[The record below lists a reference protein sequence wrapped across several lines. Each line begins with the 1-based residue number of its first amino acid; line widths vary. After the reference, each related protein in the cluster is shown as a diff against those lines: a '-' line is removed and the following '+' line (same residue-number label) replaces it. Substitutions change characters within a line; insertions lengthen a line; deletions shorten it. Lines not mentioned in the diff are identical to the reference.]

1 MQEGSMKKL
10 TTLVAI
16 GLIAG
21 SAHAAPITEN
31 INFSLSGF
39 VDVIN
44 TAPSPITLIT
54 GSFTVTY
61 DPTLTYSSDTT
72 DIVVHSLNGVTVDS
86 PLGFTYGSDLMEF
99 GGTQT
104 GSNYVTNFTNDLV
117 VSFNLTDPANP
128 TFVPCSTS
136 GYSCGNYTGSSAID
150 ASGYSEAGT
159 SSIWFYSAQKS
170 VVTTV
175 PEPAT
180 LSLMGLGLALTAFAR
195 RARKG

>member
-1 MQEGSMKKL
+1 MKKL
-10 TTLVAI
+10 ATLAAI

-21 SAHAAPITEN
+21 SAHATPITEN
-31 INFSLSGF
+31 IDFSLSGF

-44 TAPSPITLIT
+44 SAPSPISLIT

-61 DPTLTYSSDTT
+61 DPTLTYDSDTT
-72 DIVVHSLNGVTVDS
+72 DIVVHSLTGVTVDS
-86 PLGFTYGSDLMEF
+86 PLGFTYGSNLMEF

-104 GSNYVTNFTNDLV
+104 GSNYVASFTNDLV

-128 TFVPCSTS
+128 TFVPCSTP
-136 GYSCGNYTGSSAID
+136 GYTCGNYTGSSAID
-150 ASGYSEAGT
+150 ASGYSEADT
-159 SSIWFYSAQKS
+159 SSIWFYSAKQS
-170 VVTTV
+170 VVSTV